1 MKISEVSG
9 DAVTN
14 AVAIKPWGP
23 NIRNELRALSQT
35 APDENKNNDCALAL
49 L

>member
-1 MKISEVSG
+1 MKISEVSE

-14 AVAIKPWGP
+14 AVAVKARGP

-35 APDENKNNDCALAL
+35 APDENENKDCALTL